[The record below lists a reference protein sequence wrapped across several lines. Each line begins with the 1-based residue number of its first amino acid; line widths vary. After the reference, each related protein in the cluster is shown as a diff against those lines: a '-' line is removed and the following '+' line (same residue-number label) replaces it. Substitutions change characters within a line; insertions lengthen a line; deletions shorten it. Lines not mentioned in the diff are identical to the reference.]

1 MTRSFAF
8 YKEERM
14 PRKITKATADEKMS
28 KPTPAKKQISNVR
41 KLKLLITV
49 IDRSK
54 TLFYVDLL
62 EQFEVNVQ
70 MVLYGRGTAN
80 SQMLDLLGLAETD
93 KSVIISYIREDKVKE
108 ALETL
113 EEKFQKVKNG
123 KGIAY
128 TVSLD
133 SIIGVSMYQLLS
145 NDRTVKEGEKR

>member
-1 MTRSFAF
+1 MIKRDYSDVKF
-8 YKEERM
+8 K
-14 PRKITKATADEKMS
+14 D
-28 KPTPAKKQISNVR
+28 NG

-70 MVLYGRGTAN
+70 MVLYGKGTAN
-80 SQMLDLLGLAETD
+80 TQMLALLGLIESD
-93 KSVIISYIREDKVKE
+93 KSVIISYIREDRVKD
-108 ALETL
+108 ALDTL
-113 EEKFQKVKNG
+113 EEKFHKVKNG

-145 NDRTVKEGEKR
+145 NDQTI

>member
-1 MTRSFAF
+1 MPVRVIKRIAGEKE
-8 YKEERM
+8 YK
-14 PRKITKATADEKMS
+14 
-28 KPTPAKKQISNVR
+28 PASVKNQVSNVR

-49 IDRSK
+49 VDRSK

-70 MVLYGRGTAN
+70 MVMYGKGTAN
-80 SQMLDLLGLAETD
+80 TQMLALLGLIESD
-93 KSVIISYIREDKVKE
+93 KSVIISYIREDRVKE
-108 ALETL
+108 ALDTL
-113 EEKFQKVKNG
+113 EEKFHKVKNG

-145 NDRTVKEGEKR
+145 NDRTIKEGEKK

>member
-1 MTRSFAF
+1 
-8 YKEERM
+8 M
-14 PRKITKATADEKMS
+14 PRKVTKGAFEEKAN
-28 KPTPAKKQISNVR
+28 KPAPSRNQVSSVR

-54 TLFYVDLL
+54 TLFYTDLL

-70 MVLYGRGTAN
+70 MILYGKGTAN
-80 SQMLDLLGLAETD
+80 SQMRALLGLAESE

-113 EEKFQKVKNG
+113 DEKFHKVKNG
-123 KGIAY
+123 KGIAFA
-128 TVSLD
+128 VSLD

-145 NDRTVKEGEKR
+145 NDRTIREGEKK

>member
-1 MTRSFAF
+1 
-8 YKEERM
+8 M
-14 PRKITKATADEKMS
+14 PRKVTNTNNADKS
-28 KPTPAKKQISNVR
+28 NSTKKQVSSVR
-41 KLKLLITV
+41 KLKLLVTV
-49 IDRSK
+49 VDRSK

-80 SQMLDLLGLAETD
+80 SEMLSLLGLAEPE

-113 EEKFQKVKNG
+113 DEKFHKVKNG
-123 KGIAY
+123 KGVAY

-145 NDRTVKEGEKR
+145 NDRTMREGEKRP

>member
-1 MTRSFAF
+1 
-8 YKEERM
+8 M
-14 PRKITKATADEKMS
+14 PRKIIKNTADDKAGRS
-28 KPTPAKKQISNVR
+28 APTKKQVSSVR

-49 IDRSK
+49 VDRSK

-70 MVLYGRGTAN
+70 MVLYGKGTAN
-80 SQMLDLLGLAETD
+80 SQMLQLLGLAETE
-93 KSVIISYIREDKVKE
+93 KSVVISYIREDMAKE
-108 ALETL
+108 ALATL

-133 SIIGVSMYQLLS
+133 SMIGVSMYQLLS
-145 NDRTVKEGEKR
+145 NDRTIKEGEKRA

>member
-1 MTRSFAF
+1 
-8 YKEERM
+8 M
-14 PRKITKATADEKMS
+14 PRKVTSNTDQNTDKATL
-28 KPTPAKKQISNVR
+28 AKKQVSNVR
-41 KLKLLITV
+41 KLKLLVTV
-49 IDRSK
+49 VDRSK

-80 SQMLDLLGLAETD
+80 SQMLDLLGLAETE
-93 KSVIISYIREDKVKE
+93 KSVIISYIRMDKVKE
-108 ALETL
+108 AMETL
-113 EEKFQKVKNG
+113 DEKFHKVKNG

-145 NDRTVKEGEKR
+145 NDRTVKEGEKK

>member
-1 MTRSFAF
+1 MA
-8 YKEERM
+8 
-14 PRKITKATADEKMS
+14 IIATKTTDNGAS
-28 KPTPAKKQISNVR
+28 VQTPVKKQVSNVR

-49 IDRSK
+49 VDRSK

-70 MVLYGRGTAN
+70 MVLYGKGTAN
-80 SQMLDLLGLAETD
+80 SQMMARLGLAESE
-93 KSVIISYIREDKVKE
+93 KAVIISYIREDRVKE

-113 EEKFQKVKNG
+113 DEKFYKVKNG

-133 SIIGVSMYQLLS
+133 SMIGVSMYQLLS
-145 NDRTVKEGEKR
+145 NDRTVKEGERK

>member
-1 MTRSFAF
+1 
-8 YKEERM
+8 M
-14 PRKITKATADEKMS
+14 PRKVTSNTDQNTDKATL
-28 KPTPAKKQISNVR
+28 AKKQVSNVR
-41 KLKLLITV
+41 KLKLLVTV
-49 IDRSK
+49 VDRSK

-80 SQMLDLLGLAETD
+80 SQMLDLLGLAETE
-93 KSVIISYIREDKVKE
+93 KSVIISYVRMDKVKE
-108 ALETL
+108 AMETL
-113 EEKFQKVKNG
+113 DEKFHKVKNG

-145 NDRTVKEGEKR
+145 NDRTVKEGEKK